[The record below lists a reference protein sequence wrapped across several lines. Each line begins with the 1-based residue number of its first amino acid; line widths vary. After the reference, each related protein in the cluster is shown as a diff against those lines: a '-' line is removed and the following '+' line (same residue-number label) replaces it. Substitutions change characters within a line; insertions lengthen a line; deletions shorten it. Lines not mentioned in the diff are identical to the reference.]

1 MGVELRED
9 VRGGR
14 KKERVS
20 MLLRVMGW
28 KTPTGLKRT

>member
-20 MLLRVMGW
+20 SAVEGHE
-28 KTPTGLKRT
+28 GGNH

>member
-20 MLLRVMGW
+20 MLLRVMG
-28 KTPTGLKRT
+28 